1 MDAMTDWELCV
12 LAENIAEVFSS
23 KLATPIQVH
32 HLHYAN
38 RSVLSL
44 GKFGAMTLVEAA
56 TPTELAAL
64 GTAFL
69 AGLRYEYPRLPANE
83 PPFWHAEGW
92 A

>member
-1 MDAMTDWELCV
+1 MDAMTDYELHV
-12 LAENIAEVFSS
+12 LADHIAEIISA

-44 GKFGAMTLVEAA
+44 GKFGAVTLVEASS
-56 TPTELAAL
+56 PKELAAL

-69 AGLRYEYPRLPANE
+69 AGLSYEYPRLVANE
-83 PPFWHAEGW
+83 TPYWHAEGW